1 MPILSSIIE
10 KDIAIDLGTDTTIL
24 YVAGSGIRLREPT
37 VVAMDRQTGRV
48 LKVGED
54 ARRMLG
60 RTHRRGRYLRLRHD
74 LRNAARIH
82 PPRDEL
88 QPVPLARA
96 RVCAGQHH
104 RRGGARD
111 RERRH

>member
-60 RTHRRGRYLRLRHD
+60 RTPAGLVVERVNGE
-74 LRNAARIH
+74 AAVRFCN
-82 PPRDEL
+82 
-88 QPVPLARA
+88 
-96 RVCAGQHH
+96 RVADAVFGVK
-104 RRGGARD
+104 
-111 RERRH
+111 